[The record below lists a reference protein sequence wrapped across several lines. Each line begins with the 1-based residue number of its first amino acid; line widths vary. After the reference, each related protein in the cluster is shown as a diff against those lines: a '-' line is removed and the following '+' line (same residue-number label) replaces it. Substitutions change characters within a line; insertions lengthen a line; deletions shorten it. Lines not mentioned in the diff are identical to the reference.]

1 MTIEKRPLQFD
12 NLLVY
17 EKTQLRTDW
26 QEGFFMME
34 DLLLTEGIYKTG
46 PVFFSVAPT
55 EGEKSFGHF
64 TYYLP
69 INEAVRLENEPD
81 FRFEGTVQVENAL
94 VLRQANKEV
103 DFHAAYE
110 RVREY
115 ASEQG
120 ILLEDTFYCVLL
132 EVYGDMMIDLYVP
145 IQGRGDQR

>member
-1 MTIEKRPLQFD
+1 MTIEKRALQFD

-34 DLLLTEGIYKTG
+34 DLLLSEGIYKTG
-46 PVFFSVAPT
+46 PVFFSVAPA

-69 INEAVRLENEPD
+69 INEAVRLEDEPD
-81 FRFEGTVQVENAL
+81 FRFEETFRIEDAL
-94 VLRQANKEV
+94 VLRQANESV
-103 DFHAAYE
+103 DFHAAND

-115 ASEQG
+115 ANEQG

-132 EVYGDMMIDLYVP
+132 EVYGDMIIDLYVP
-145 IQGRGDQR
+145 IQGRGE